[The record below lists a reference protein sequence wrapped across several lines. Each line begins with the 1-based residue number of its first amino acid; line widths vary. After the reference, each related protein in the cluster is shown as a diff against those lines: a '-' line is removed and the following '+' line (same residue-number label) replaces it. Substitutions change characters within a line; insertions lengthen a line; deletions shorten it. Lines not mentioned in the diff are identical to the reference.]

1 MNNVAEGILHITG
14 HTLQDLNKLAVV
26 RLIAFKQTLEANL
39 PKILTK

>member
-14 HTLQDLNKLAVV
+14 HTLQALNGIAEAKLV
-26 RLIAFKQTLEANL
+26 AFKQTLEANL